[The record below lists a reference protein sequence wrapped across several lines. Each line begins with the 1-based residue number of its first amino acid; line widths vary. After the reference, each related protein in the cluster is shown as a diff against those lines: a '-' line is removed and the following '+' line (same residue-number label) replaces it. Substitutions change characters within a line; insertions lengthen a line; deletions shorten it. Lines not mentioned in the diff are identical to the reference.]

1 MVDTNDNLNNDEDN
15 HGQEQQEV
23 EQQQPVA
30 DAMIA
35 DSNSDSDSNSNSD
48 DGDDDDDDDDEDE
61 EGDSNDESAASVIA
75 ADTMIVRADRR
86 AKLLSFLDQY
96 NVSPSRN
103 RNNIDDLVAEA
114 LEKAEDDA
122 HAMLC
127 DQNLENYRGLDSDR
141 DTTKEVETIVRV
153 FPNLLSKRKE
163 TKWDGNVDEDGVA
176 RGWINADDGEGE
188 YPIQCLLDLYGPEGV
203 IRNLKALPFLS
214 DLARLGTELNQFEE
228 EERGGLLINDRYGW
242 NILQYLATMYD
253 AKKEEELNQRLE
265 TICLSQLIQLRQMDL
280 FIQADIQRYELV
292 HHTLCSHDHLAE
304 RRFQFLV
311 EWDPLSLVHTDEDG
325 WLPLHFAALSSI
337 QAFRIVFEYVIRY
350 CPNKKGITIFFTK
363 NNKGETP
370 FQLTC
375 QYYERDVKNP
385 NLDLFFKPN
394 TTLGIKIKKL
404 KMK

>member
-1 MVDTNDNLNNDEDN
+1 M
-15 HGQEQQEV
+15 
-23 EQQQPVA
+23 
-30 DAMIA
+30 
-35 DSNSDSDSNSNSD
+35 
-48 DGDDDDDDDDEDE
+48 
-61 EGDSNDESAASVIA
+61 
-75 ADTMIVRADRR
+75 
-86 AKLLSFLDQY
+86 
-96 NVSPSRN
+96 
-103 RNNIDDLVAEA
+103 VAEL

-122 HAMLC
+122 HEMIC
-127 DQNLENYRGLDSDR
+127 DQNVGDNYRGLDSER
-141 DTTKEVETIVRV
+141 DTVKEVETIVRF

-163 TKWDGNVDEDGVA
+163 TRWDHEEWE
-176 RGWINADDGEGE
+176 WIAAEEGEGK
-188 YPIQCLLDLYGPEGV
+188 YPIQCLLELWGPNGYSFNFKASPFIV
-203 IRNLKALPFLS
+203 ILAQVATAL
-214 DLARLGTELNQFEE
+214 DQFGE
-228 EERGGLLINDRYGW
+228 EERGGLLIEDRYGM
-242 NILQYLATMYD
+242 NDLQYLAQMSD
-253 AKKEEELNQRLE
+253 SSDEEELNQRVD
-265 TICLSQLIQLRQMDL
+265 TVCLSQFIQLRRMDL